1 MSRAILA
8 NVDRF
13 KEMGRG
19 LQGTNSWGDSSFLI
33 IAIGLIIVFWVVLYH
48 WDSLRGRASRKEGN
62 PKSLF
67 LDLCDA
73 HQLTRAERAL
83 LFKAVGTANSGQPA
97 LVFVDS
103 RILGR
108 LATQRSTEADTY
120 ARLAAK
126 LFGEPG
132 KGPTVATSA
141 V

>member
-8 NVDRF
+8 NIDRF
-13 KEMGRG
+13 KEMRRG
-19 LQGTNSWGDSSFLI
+19 FQGTNSWGDSSFLF

-48 WDSLRGRASRKEGN
+48 WDSFRGRAAKSDST

-67 LDLCDA
+67 LDLCDV

-83 LFKAVGTANSGQPA
+83 LFKAVGATNSLQPA

-108 LATQRSTEADTY
+108 LATQRSTDADTY
-120 ARLAAK
+120 ARLATK
-126 LFGEPG
+126 LFGKLSE
-132 KGPTVATSA
+132 
-141 V
+141 